1 MLAREELFTMANKHY
16 AGGVA
21 GFENL
26 TISSKPQMA
35 DLRLIVLGLKKLL
48 VKPRSS
54 GHYHVIAGPDFYYDM
69 LSDPIVMAY
78 MTINQTTKNFYDHA
92 AAVLPPM
99 FDLEF
104 EETMVAPVSSLFYKT
119 VDGTTKVAK
128 RLYRESSTA
137 GTYEYA
143 SQVDDRTSS
152 GDGTYFKTVSD
163 WVKDS
168 RTGQDASYI
177 PNQTVFDLD
186 KYNETYQGEGNPWA
200 EFKVAHVLIIGKDA
214 LIRTGLAGEGNT
226 KVYTKAKGSAGV
238 IDPIDNS
245 LTMVDK
251 FSAVQYSRQLRC
263 AA

>member
-21 GFENL
+21 GLENL
-26 TISSKPQMA
+26 TIASKPQMA

-69 LSDPIVMAY
+69 ISDPIVQAY

-128 RLYRESSTA
+128 RLYREGSTA

-143 SQVDDRTSS
+143 TQVDDRTSS

-186 KYNETYQGEGNPWA
+186 KYNDDNQGQGNAWA

-238 IDPIDNS
+238 IDPIDFS